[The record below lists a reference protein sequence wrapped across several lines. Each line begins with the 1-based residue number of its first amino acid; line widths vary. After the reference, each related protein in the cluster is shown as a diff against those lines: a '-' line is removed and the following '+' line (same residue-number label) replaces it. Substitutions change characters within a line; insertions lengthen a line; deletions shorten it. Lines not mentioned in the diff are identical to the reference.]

1 MELNRWRADISL
13 VNVTTVTQRQV
24 TIISTGKFSK
34 EGKSNQNQTIKPPK
48 QRPDWWSFSNTS
60 HCLNLKFKPIT
71 SQTRNAGIVDST
83 HNSKSDFELKSER
96 SKSLRR
102 TDLMLVHCSQ
112 NKRTLSGRPYAIL
125 RTGFARRRSKHKIT
139 IETLAGSATDN
150 GRYLPNWQTNLVI
163 ILHCL

>member
-1 MELNRWRADISL
+1 MLFLRQIINATDTKTFLAIGPSWVCLHLNFTL
-13 VNVTTVTQRQV
+13 
-24 TIISTGKFSK
+24 G
-34 EGKSNQNQTIKPPK
+34 E
-48 QRPDWWSFSNTS
+48 RPLDRVVCGLTNWFSNTS

-150 GRYLPNWQTNLVI
+150 GRYLPN
-163 ILHCL
+163 